1 MGVKHAMDSI
11 MTEGFLKSLFHSKA
25 NPLILG
31 ILYKDNYINHEVSL
45 YEFNVT
51 VEYGKRLNVTIVFEK
66 FQSCFLK
73 TSKVNV

>member
-31 ILYKDNYINHEVSL
+31 ILYKDTSLTMNYQYMSS
-45 YEFNVT
+45 T
-51 VEYGKRLNVTIVFEK
+51 
-66 FQSCFLK
+66 
-73 TSKVNV
+73 